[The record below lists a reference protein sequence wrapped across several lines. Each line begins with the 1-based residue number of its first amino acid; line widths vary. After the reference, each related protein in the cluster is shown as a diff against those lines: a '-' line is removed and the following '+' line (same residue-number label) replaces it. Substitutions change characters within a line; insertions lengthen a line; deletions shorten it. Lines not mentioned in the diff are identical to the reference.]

1 MRLVA
6 AAALS
11 ALAACTTPPAAS
23 ARRSEVTQVEW
34 DEARARLNRLRAAL
48 PHRPYAQPVT
58 VDFFEPRSRRH
69 FDGRG
74 AVGVDPGHA
83 MRMILVGPA
92 GEPALDVWV
101 TKGAWRLV
109 VPAIRLVR
117 RGGAETPSGSPV
129 GFFRSWFVDP
139 LGGTLLALGPAAGSA
154 EGGTTQTG
162 ARELIVRNPFGGT
175 LHVLDADA
183 GETLRSIR
191 VRRRSG
197 AHTESFS
204 YAGGH
209 ASYRDETS
217 GLTVEVTLGPVQRDP
232 PDPEAFRDPG
242 SEAAQ

>member
-11 ALAACTTPPAAS
+11 SALACALPPAS
-23 ARRSEVTQVEW
+23 AHRAAVTQVEW
-34 DEARARLNRLRAAL
+34 DAARARLERLRAAL
-48 PHRPYAQPVT
+48 PHAPYTQPVT

-101 TKGAWRLV
+101 TRDAWRLV

-117 RGGAETPSGSPV
+117 RGGAETPAGSPV

-139 LGGTLLALGPAAGSA
+139 LGGNLLALGPAAESA
-154 EGGTTQTG
+154 DS
-162 ARELIVRNPFGGT
+162 ARELIVRDPFGGT
-175 LHVLDADA
+175 LHVLEADA
-183 GETLRSIR
+183 GDTLHRIR

-209 ASYRDETS
+209 ASYRDESS
-217 GLTVEVTLGPVQRDP
+217 GLTV
-232 PDPEAFRDPG
+232 
-242 SEAAQ
+242 